1 MLRLQNISKQYKDF
15 SLKNISFNVNK
26 GDYFILLG
34 ESGAGKS
41 IILETIAGLI
51 SPDSG
56 SIMLDEKDITKEKIQ
71 HRGIGLVFQD
81 HAVFPHYSVGENIA
95 YPLHGLSLKPEVRK
109 REVLTIAKQLSI
121 DNLLQRRPDSLSG
134 GELQRVA
141 LARTLI
147 QKPRVLLLDEPL
159 ASMDSLLKAELRTLL
174 RNIHR
179 NGQTMLHVTH
189 DYEEALSLGS
199 RIAVI
204 NNGEIVQEGTPTEV
218 FQNPRSEF
226 VAHFIGVK
234 NFFPAK
240 IIVENGLTFA
250 QINDSMRVRLITDSL
265 QETGFLMI
273 LGEDIL
279 LSKSSIETSSVNNW
293 QGEVVEVVPTARGI
307 DVAIDIGMTIHALIT
322 PESLAR
328 LEIAE
333 GKNCWIH
340 IKATAVRFIKS

>member
-1 MLRLQNISKQYKDF
+1 VLRLQNISKQYKDF